1 MRLALIIAPSD
12 LRSGDLGLRREALAW
27 LRGRLAHF
35 GFHVVIV
42 GGGQDPQADID
53 RALARVNPGDT
64 VLVHASGVL
73 AGRDS
78 IAFGEAASVP
88 LRSLTEGLAERS
100 PVHVS
105 FVLELA
111 HEEPANDALLAA
123 EILSEAMQ
131 SLGAKPRGYPVLAEM
146 P

>member
-42 GGGQDPQADID
+42 GGGQDPQADIE
-53 RALARVNPGDT
+53 RAVSRVNPGDT
-64 VLVHASGVL
+64 VLVHASGLL

-78 IAFGEAASVP
+78 IAFGEAARVS
-88 LRSLTEGLAERS
+88 LASLTQALEARS

-105 FVLELA
+105 FVLE
-111 HEEPANDALLAA
+111 
-123 EILSEAMQ
+123 
-131 SLGAKPRGYPVLAEM
+131 
-146 P
+146 

>member
-27 LRGRLAHF
+27 LRGHLARF

-42 GGGQDPQADID
+42 GGAQDPQADIE
-53 RALARVNPGDT
+53 RAVEKVSPGDT

-78 IAFGEAASVP
+78 IAFGESVSVP
-88 LRSLTEGLAERS
+88 LGALTEALASRS

-111 HEEPANDALLAA
+111 H
-123 EILSEAMQ
+123 
-131 SLGAKPRGYPVLAEM
+131 
-146 P
+146 